1 MQNFF
6 SPKETMS
13 NYLEGSEKR
22 IQNDSFKIIL
32 LAVFAGMFIA
42 FGAGG
47 SSLAVHNIAEAGI
60 ARLVAGLVFP
70 VGLMMVILTG
80 AELFTGDCMFIM
92 GACQK
97 RYKMLTMIKVLVL
110 VYFGNMIGGV
120 LIAILT
126 SFSGQFD
133 YTAGLLG
140 AYTIKIA
147 AGKVALPFY
156 KALISGILCNI
167 LVCVAVFMAGCAK
180 DIVGKLFAVFFP
192 ILLFVVCGF
201 EHCVANMYYIPA
213 GIMARA
219 NEQYAAVAMEQY
231 GLTMEQ
237 ISNISWSNF
246 FIHNL
251 VPVTLGN
258 IIGGML
264 AFAIPVLLIYG
275 ESKGGS
281 FNELF
286 KFSRLRGSNLSD

>member
-22 IQNDSFKIIL
+22 VQNDSFKIIL

-42 FGAGG
+42 FGAAG
-47 SSLAVHNIAEAGI
+47 SSLAVHNITEAGI

-92 GACQK
+92 GACQR
-97 RYKMLTMIKVLVL
+97 RYRFMTMIKVLVL
-110 VYFGNMIGGV
+110 VYIGNMVGGV

-126 SFSGQFD
+126 SLSGQFD

-147 AGKVALPFY
+147 TGKVALPFS

-167 LVCVAVFMAGCAK
+167 LVCAAVFMAGCAK
-180 DIVGKLFAVFFP
+180 DIVGKLFSVFFP

-201 EHCVANMYYIPA
+201 EHCIANMYYIPA
-213 GIMARA
+213 GIMAAA
-219 NEQYAAVAMEQY
+219 NDQYITVAMEQY
-231 GLTMEQ
+231 GLTVEQ
-237 ISNISWSNF
+237 IGGVSWSNF
-246 FIHNL
+246 FMQNL
-251 VPVTLGN
+251 VPVTIGN
-258 IIGGML
+258 IIGGMI
-264 AFAIPVLLIYG
+264 AFAIPVLLVYG
-275 ESKGGS
+275 ESKGGN
-281 FNELF
+281 FNEYF
-286 KFSRLRGSNLSD
+286 KFSWLRGSNCRD